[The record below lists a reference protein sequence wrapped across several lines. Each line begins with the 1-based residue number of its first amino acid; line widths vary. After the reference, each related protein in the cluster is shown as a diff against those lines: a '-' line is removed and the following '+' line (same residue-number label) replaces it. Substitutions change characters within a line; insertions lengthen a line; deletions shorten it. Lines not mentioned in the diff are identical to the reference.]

1 MNNLWLKIKVWTKV
15 TVFSLAAVYVISFAV
30 KNSEPQAKA
39 TFWYF
44 FDSPAMRTQTLETST
59 FKLVAGAFVAGILV
73 ALLART
79 TFRTIA
85 QIRELRAR
93 QAAEAR
99 ERDIEQIRSK
109 AALLR
114 LKPEPADGGA
124 EVPAEPK

>member
-1 MNNLWLKIKVWTKV
+1 MNNVWLKFKVWTKV
-15 TVFSLAAVYVISFAV
+15 VLVTLALVYVISFSV

-44 FDSPAMRTQTLETST
+44 YNSPVMETQTLETST
-59 FKLVAGAFVAGILV
+59 FKLVAGSFVAGILV
-73 ALLART
+73 TLLART

-99 ERDIEQIRSK
+99 DRDIEQIRSK
-109 AALLR
+109 AAMLR
-114 LKPEPADGGA
+114 VKPDPTDVDADVPADL
-124 EVPAEPK
+124 K